1 MLQSS
6 SNHNAALLEWAHIL
20 IHLRS
25 ICRWNLLVYMDGME
39 NDAKSPEIE
48 RRKALAAAAKARGD
62 LRGQIKNTP
71 EYIAKAVQVCKFLE
85 IDVHVSAYEA
95 DPQVSYVAS
104 IQSLVALSGDS
115 DLLAYGVEK
124 LVLVK
129 GYGIQQYRVIDLTA
143 DVDEG
148 EYPLFDLYKD
158 HGKVVF
164 QLYAA
169 CSGCDFT
176 NQRSGIA
183 GIGFEKFISCA
194 QEVEGELTAKGFS
207 EVLWEEELCI
217 MEKNGFESA
226 SDVEQHLQHVVD
238 VYSYGMVYDK
248 HSNTIDMSGR
258 LVHEASSVSNRHMN
272 GEVHSRTREEFD
284 DSLREAVRYVYHH
297 ITVLICPIVLTVALF
312 IKDILTAHN

>member
-1 MLQSS
+1 MFSFQDGDVPIVENSRNICLEARRFTQCFG
-6 SNHNAALLEWAHIL
+6 LLGVVPTSAVVSGGCLRTLCPTSPGLPELVEWKQG
-20 IHLRS
+20 S
-25 ICRWNLLVYMDGME
+25 
-39 NDAKSPEIE
+39 
-48 RRKALAAAAKARGD
+48 
-62 LRGQIKNTP
+62 
-71 EYIAKAVQVCKFLE
+71 
-85 IDVHVSAYEA
+85 
-95 DPQVSYVAS
+95 
-104 IQSLVALSGDS
+104 VALSS
-115 DLLAYGVEK
+115 
-124 LVLVK
+124 
-129 GYGIQQYRVIDLTA
+129 
-143 DVDEG
+143 
-148 EYPLFDLYKD
+148 
-158 HGKVVF
+158 
-164 QLYAA
+164 
-169 CSGCDFT
+169 
-176 NQRSGIA
+176 QRSGIA

-297 ITVLICPIVLTVALF
+297 IILLICPIVLTVALF